1 MKINKTPIAGLSI
14 IEHDR
19 WSDSRGYFMETYN
32 RKQLEYNGIQ
42 ADFVQ
47 DNLSF
52 SHRGVIRGLH
62 AQAGDQAQGKLVRV
76 LQGRAWDVAVDIR
89 KGSPTF
95 GQYVGLELSAE
106 NQLSFWIPPGFLH
119 GFLSLEDQTL
129 FSYKVT
135 GFYDPSQELGV
146 RWDDPDLA
154 IAWPDSGADLIISQ
168 KDQNLPFLQQIE
180 SPF

>member
-1 MKINKTPIAGLSI
+1 MKIKTTPLDGLRI

-19 WSDSRGYFMETYN
+19 WSDSRGYFIETHN
-32 RKQLEYNGIQ
+32 RKQLEAVGIQ

-47 DNLSF
+47 DNLSL
-52 SHRGVIRGLH
+52 SHRGVLRGLH
-62 AQAGDQAQGKLVRV
+62 AQGGEQAQGKLVRV
-76 LQGRAWDVAVDIR
+76 LQGRVWDVAVDIR

-95 GQYVGLELSAE
+95 GQHFGLELSAD
-106 NQLSFWIPPGFLH
+106 NHLSFWIPPGFLH

-135 GFYDPSQELGV
+135 GFYDPSGEVGV
-146 RWDDPDLA
+146 RWDDPNLA
-154 IAWPDSGADLIISQ
+154 IAWPDSGADLIVSQ
-168 KDQNLPFLQQIE
+168 KDQNLSYLQAIE